1 MQPVRSRFAWLIA
14 ISWTALVLAAGCL
27 ARRPAADSQPGSVD
41 YTKVALQTEY
51 ADVAQPHYE
60 EVAGPGSPRSIRD
73 NETVKYRD
81 VTLQEAIELAL
92 MHSRVMV
99 DLGGTVIRAP
109 EGLPTTYGPAV
120 VETDPQF
127 GVEGALSAFDA
138 DFASSLFF
146 EKNDRRYNNQMLGD
160 AGFFTQDYDIFKAEI
175 SKRAVTGSQFAV
187 RNITDFD
194 NNNALGNQFRHG
206 AWDVLMEAE
215 VKHPFLRGGGVEYNR
230 IVGPKGVP
238 GVYNGVLI
246 ARIRTDKNLAEFQAG
261 VRDLLS
267 NVENAYWDLYFSYRD
282 LDTKIRA
289 RDLALET
296 WRRVQAL
303 YRTGRRGGEAEKE
316 AQARE
321 QFFRFEEEVQNA
333 LVGRPLEQTQTNN
346 GSRPGTFRGLPGV
359 YVNERRLRWMIGL
372 PPNEDYLL
380 RPADEPPVAAVGFD
394 WPTIAA
400 EAIVQREELR
410 RQRWEIKRRELEFI
424 ASKNYL
430 LPSLDFFGR
439 YRWRGFGD
447 KLINS
452 DREGLPPFDNAFAD
466 LTDGRFQEWQVG
478 MELSFPIGFRE
489 GHAAVRNAELQ
500 LAQAKSV
507 LREQERQVAHD
518 LSTAVSELDRAY
530 AVIQTEINRLIAAK
544 QQLDALQAAY
554 DSDKAEFFVV
564 LDAQRRLAE
573 AETRYYQARVEYAVA
588 LRNVHFEKG
597 SLLDYCGVGLSE
609 GPWPAKAYLDAAQR
623 ERRRMHRMRIDYR
636 LDGPNIVSTGIE
648 SAEDVEMPAGDAF
661 QGPPASPQPPSEP
674 AGPPD
679 GLDPGKREPRALGPV
694 PDAPA
699 PPDPPKP

>member
-1 MQPVRSRFAWLIA
+1 
-14 ISWTALVLAAGCL
+14 
-27 ARRPAADSQPGSVD
+27 VD

-51 ADVAQPHYE
+51 PDLARTDYE
-60 EVAGPGSPRSIRD
+60 EVAGPGTPRSIRD

-81 VTLQEAIELAL
+81 VTLQEAIQLAL
-92 MHSRVMV
+92 MYSKVMI

-109 EGLPTTYGPAV
+109 DSLPTAYSPAV

-138 DFASSLFF
+138 AFDTSLFC
-146 EKNDRRYNNQMLGD
+146 ERNDRRYNNQMLGD
-160 AGFFTQDYDIFKAEI
+160 AGLFMQDYDIFKAEI
-175 SKRAVTGSQFAV
+175 SKRAVTGSQFTI

-194 NNNALGNQFRHG
+194 NNNSLGNQFHHG
-206 AWDVLMEAE
+206 AWDELIEAE
-215 VKHPFLRGGGVEYNR
+215 VKHPLLRGGGVEFNR
-230 IVGPKGVP
+230 IAGPKGSP
-238 GVYNGVLI
+238 GSYNGVLI
-246 ARIRTDKNLAEFQAG
+246 ARIRTDRNLAEFQMG

-267 NVENAYWDLYFSYRD
+267 NVENAYWDLYFAYRD
-282 LDTKIRA
+282 LDAKIRA
-289 RDLALET
+289 RDTALKT

-359 YVNERRLRWMIGL
+359 YVNERRLRLLIGL

-380 RPADEPPVAAVGFD
+380 RPADEPPVAWVGFD
-394 WPTIAA
+394 WPTIAT

-410 RQRWEIKRRELEFI
+410 RQRWEIKRRELELV
-424 ASKNYL
+424 ASKNFL
-430 LPSLDFFGR
+430 LPNLDFFGR
-439 YRWRGFGD
+439 YRWRGFGE

-452 DREGLPPFDNAFAD
+452 DRAGLAEFDNAFMD
-466 LTDGRFQEWQVG
+466 LTSGKFQEWQVG

-489 GHAAVRNAELQ
+489 GHAAVRNAEL
-500 LAQAKSV
+500 LLTQAKAV

-518 LSTAVSELDRAY
+518 LSTSVSELDRAY
-530 AVIQTEINRLIAAK
+530 AVIQTEINRVIAAK
-544 QQLDALQAAY
+544 QQLDSLQAAY

-609 GPWPAKAYLDAAQR
+609 GPWPRKAYLDAANR
-623 ERRRMHRMRIDYR
+623 DRRRLLRMRIDYR
-636 LDGPNIVSTGIE
+636 LDGPNVVSTGTE
-648 SAEDVEMPAGDAF
+648 PTEDDNM
-661 QGPPASPQPPSEP
+661 PPAPPEPPVNP
-674 AGPPD
+674 AGPPN
-679 GLDPGKREPRALGPV
+679 GPDPRRSEPSALSPA

-699 PPDPPKP
+699 RSSKCLGGNHDHDCLATYSAKGMNAEI